1 MENFLLIYYWAL
13 GILQKGDGTSLYMK
27 YEYPRTMRVT
37 MGTGL
42 QRPLVCKDC
51 DGLVNEARLLMPVA
65 LASGPDGSIY
75 IGDFNLI
82 RKLTPDGHIFTVLQ
96 LR

>member
-1 MENFLLIYYWAL
+1 
-13 GILQKGDGTSLYMK
+13 
-27 YEYPRTMRVT
+27 

-96 LR
+96 LRLETDSKFFVIIFDYAPLN

>member
-1 MENFLLIYYWAL
+1 
-13 GILQKGDGTSLYMK
+13 MK

-51 DGLVNEARLLMPVA
+51 DGLANEARLLMPVS

-82 RKLTPDGHIFTVLQ
+82 RKLTPDGHIYTVLQ
-96 LR
+96 LRYVKC